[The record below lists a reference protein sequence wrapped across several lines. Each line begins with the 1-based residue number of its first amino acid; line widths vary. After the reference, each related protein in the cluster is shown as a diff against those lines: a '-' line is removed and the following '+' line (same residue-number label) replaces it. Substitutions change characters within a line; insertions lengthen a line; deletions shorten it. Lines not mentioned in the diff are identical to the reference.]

1 MNEPH
6 RHLTDEEILR
16 WVDEGDEPRDVRV
29 SEHLERCE
37 ACRARTSGIDALVS
51 ALAAEPS
58 PIPDAEMAAQRERIL
73 AAVMS
78 RPRAPVRRL
87 SRRSI
92 WLPAI
97 AAAAIAALLL
107 WAPRGTRSPGTAT
120 IADTP
125 AADSATLPV
134 IVDATRAA
142 EEVAEAAG
150 EPAVVEELVGSSPT
164 DIMLPDVAAPALDE
178 WSDSAELEREF
189 AELPSEDR
197 EAILTELASVDFI
210 NDSQE

>member
-87 SRRSI
+87 SRRF

-107 WAPRGTRSPGTAT
+107 WAPRGTRSPGTAP
-120 IADTP
+120 IAVTT

-189 AELPSEDR
+189 AGLPSEDR